1 MKTWKKLAALLLTAV
16 MGVGLTGTGLTAEAP
31 KFADVSGHW
40 AEAEITRVVELGL
53 IDGKSAGAFYP
64 DENMTRAVLV
74 QALYRLVGSPDLPND
89 AKNPFTDVSEDAACR
104 NAVIWASGKGI
115 VGGKNAAG
123 TVFDPDGNVKRQE
136 MAKILDLFAAQA
148 VGKVELM
155 SRIDVLS
162 GYADASDVAG
172 WARPYMNWAVASGFI
187 TGVSGGRLNPDG
199 TATRAQA
206 AVILCRYMD
215 DVSTGDA
222 SMDKSR
228 NEDGIGE
235 NELLVVSFG
244 TSFNDNRVAT
254 IGAVEE
260 AMEKAFPDYS
270 VRRGFT
276 SNIII
281 EHVQRRDGQV
291 IDDVKEALD
300 RAKANGVKNLLV
312 QPTHLMNGYEYGD
325 LVKELEK
332 RLSDFETIKIGAPL
346 LTSDADFAAVAEAMA
361 KAVPAGEKTA
371 VCYMG
376 HGTEADSNSVYARM
390 QQELRDAGYDNY
402 FIGTVESEPTAE
414 DLVKLVKAG
423 GYAKV
428 ILRPMMI
435 VAGDHANN
443 DMAGDEPDSWK
454 SVFAAAG
461 LEVQCEVK
469 GLGELEAVQ
478 QLLAAHARDAKLLG
492 ETGIAVQPNPENEE
506 AGGALA
512 DGVYTIDVECE
523 QSMFRIDSCELT
535 VQDGK
540 MTAALTLGSASF
552 DKMIVGAA
560 AAAAASAEEA
570 VDGVEADGKT
580 TFTLPVAEL
589 DKPLDY
595 AAHSVNKDAWYD
607 RTLTFVS
614 DTAAAK

>member
-16 MGVGLTGTGLTAEAP
+16 MGAGLTGTSLAAEAP

-53 IDGKSAGAFYP
+53 IDGKSAGAFAP

-104 NAVIWASGKGI
+104 NAVVWANDNSV

-187 TGVSGGRLNPDG
+187 TGASGGRLDPDG
-199 TATRAQA
+199 TVTRAQA

-560 AAAAASAEEA
+560 AAAAASAEGA

>member
-469 GLGELEAVQ
+469 GLGELKEIQ
-478 QLLAAHARDAKLLG
+478 DLLAAHAKAAKALDK
-492 ETGIAVQPNPENEE
+492 TGIDVEPNPENPDTQEPDKPEE
-506 AGGALA
+506 PKGLA
-512 DGVYTIDVECE
+512 DGTYTIDVACE
-523 QSMFRIDSCELT
+523 P
-535 VQDGK
+535 
-540 MTAALTLGSASF
+540 
-552 DKMIVGAA
+552 GA
-560 AAAAASAEEA
+560 
-570 VDGVEADGKT
+570 GQRQ
-580 TFTLPVAEL
+580 L
-589 DKPLDY
+589 
-595 AAHSVNKDAWYD
+595 
-607 RTLTFVS
+607 
-614 DTAAAK
+614 